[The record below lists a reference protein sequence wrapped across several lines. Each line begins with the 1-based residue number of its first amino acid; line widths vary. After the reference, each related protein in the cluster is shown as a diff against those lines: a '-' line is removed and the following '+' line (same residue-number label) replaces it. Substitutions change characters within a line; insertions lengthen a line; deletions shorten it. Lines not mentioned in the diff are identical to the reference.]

1 MRLYSELNIKHALTV
16 PLSFEIKMVVS
27 EETDIER
34 PGTSGT
40 SIFFHFGQNDDSEES
55 ETENE
60 LMFLDR
66 GFGPDHDSNSSSI
79 ILDENLDQMLG
90 SGCPVLKPTFC
101 FN

>member
-1 MRLYSELNIKHALTV
+1 MRIYSELKTRV
-16 PLSFEIKMVVS
+16 DCPPSFEIKMVVS

-66 GFGPDHDSNSSSI
+66 GFGPDHDSYSSSI
-79 ILDENLDQMLG
+79 VLDENEDQMLG